1 MVEGEP
7 KVAAD
12 LADDDEVQ
20 VDFMKMKK
28 KKKGKK
34 GKKAMK
40 EAVQAKAAAN
50 TGFDWNVDGH
60 RSYEFSE
67 LLDRI
72 EQIMNEK
79 MS

>member
-40 EAVQAKAAAN
+40 EAV
-50 TGFDWNVDGH
+50 
-60 RSYEFSE
+60 
-67 LLDRI
+67 
-72 EQIMNEK
+72 
-79 MS
+79 